1 MQLLLHSW
9 LRDMGKKL
17 MRLDS
22 TTAVFVLVNKDA
34 ESGRVPCIIDNM
46 DSELDR
52 VILIDLL
59 GYALLKHLTPDFL

>member
-1 MQLLLHSW
+1 
-9 LRDMGKKL
+9 